1 MRLVCKILKSISQ
14 PKEEEEEEEEEELVT
29 KSLTEK

>member
-1 MRLVCKILKSISQ
+1 MRLVCKILKSVSQ
-14 PKEEEEEEEEEELVT
+14 PKEEEEEEEEELVT

>member
-1 MRLVCKILKSISQ
+1 MRLVCKILKSVSQ
-14 PKEEEEEEEEEELVT
+14 RKEEEEEEEELVT